1 MLTYEG
7 LYARLKNCLY
17 VQAKYKEAFRNLR
30 DGLGGTQALASFPS
44 VSSLH
49 TSDQSSLKDK
59 DSAPPKSKQ
68 TAYRRTNN
76 DSKNHGILMSEEDII
91 FSHIDAFCTRAKNMI
106 DQMTILTQYQNLAK
120 TTLGLS
126 RPKREDLGFG
136 DNDEDNENK
145 DEDDN
150 TSEDLDDSED
160 DLNDAESFNEI
171 HADSVLGYFSK
182 NTKNMD
188 PLLEEDGEEFSRENS
203 SVKFDLSAKKQ
214 PRKSSTKN
222 VKKQINESDLNL
234 TKTSTDKTKTTTTTQ
249 DNEASEYRNEA
260 AEELFKTENR
270 IEEDTQ
276 RILKKSQTL
285 SKEDLRVLSSLKN
298 NKLVEFK

>member
-1 MLTYEG
+1 MQLYEG

-30 DGLGGTQALASFPS
+30 DGLGGTQALSSFPS

-76 DSKNHGILMSEEDII
+76 DSKNHGILMSEEDVI

-106 DQMTILTQYQNLAK
+106 DQMTILSQYQNLAK

-136 DNDEDNENK
+136 DNDEENENN
-145 DEDDN
+145 DEGEN
-150 TSEDLDDSED
+150 TSEELNDSED

-182 NTKNMD
+182 NAKNMD
-188 PLLEEDGEEFSRENS
+188 PVLEEEAEEFSRENS

-214 PRKSSTKN
+214 PRKSSTKA

-234 TKTSTDKTKTTTTTQ
+234 TKTSTDKTKTTTTQ
-249 DNEASEYRNEA
+249 DNETTTSEYRNEA

-285 SKEDLRVLSSLKN
+285 SKEDLRVLSILK
-298 NKLVEFK
+298 KTSE